1 MNKFELSLIEHKL
14 RSTQRKQLLPMLVN
28 ILVLETINMY
38 LSGVANMLRPCIR
51 KVNAT
56 LLSFI
61 FIDLFTENKEII

>member
-1 MNKFELSLIEHKL
+1 MSKFELSLIEHKL
-14 RSTQRKQLLPMLVN
+14 RSAQRKQLLSMLVN

-38 LSGVANMLRPCIR
+38 LAGVANMLRPCIR
-51 KVNAT
+51 KVNAA